1 MDVQSVIALLIVLA
15 ALGYV
20 TRGLWRKLR
29 PAGGSD
35 GESACA
41 SGCGCTPASA
51 PARPA
56 RERARR

>member
-1 MDVQSVIALLIVLA
+1 MDIQSVIALLIVLA

-29 PAGGSD
+29 PAGEGD
-35 GESACA
+35 GGNACA

-56 RERARR
+56 KRGARR